1 MERRQRAEMIALIIL
16 AFVAVVMNY
25 LILNLFILL

>member
-1 MERRQRAEMIALIIL
+1 MKKQTLEMIALIIL
-16 AFVAVVMNY
+16 AFVAVVINY